1 MYQDTQYAQNHELHI
16 EVNHPCNKFARYER
30 ANITLAYG
38 FCSQA
43 LVGDNQKISIEKNV
57 NLSHFT
63 LEKVF

>member
-1 MYQDTQYAQNHELHI
+1 MPEEVKQRSVRGLVVHQD
-16 EVNHPCNKFARYER
+16 ARYER

-57 NLSHFT
+57 NLFYFT

>member
-1 MYQDTQYAQNHELHI
+1 MHGLVVHQD
-16 EVNHPCNKFARYER
+16 ARYER

-57 NLSHFT
+57 NLFYFT